1 MSVTKSNNN
10 NNNMGGAYGNSK
22 KKINSLEAKIVL
34 LESNQNGVR
43 LKMNEVGD
51 FKNIVM
57 TSETPFRYPVSQVE
71 TVITPEPVIV
81 EDDDEDMEAFMKK
94 QQHEMDALIKAKQ
107 ADTDRIMK
115 VMEAKKIAKSVGVLR
130 EQARDAIL
138 RENERI
144 NATIEKLKADIAV
157 NNTEIE
163 ATMRGDFDEQ
173 LIKTKTDAIKPQS
186 VLPANVLSVAL
197 APKTASQ
204 VKEKSD
210 GVRARTYINR
220 PNGGDIFLLFNR
232 PAIIKCVMSATP
244 YFGLVEPD
252 SKLIKC
258 VKEDGTFN
266 HATDKGVNSHLTKT
280 ITLAD
285 GKTKYVADISEP
297 AKHRTEWTK
306 KDDWIKCCKGE
317 QNLYSSAKDGW
328 KEIYYWTGN
337 LNDPT
342 KTDSAKWVCLCN
354 VAYDGVKLN

>member
-1 MSVTKSNNN
+1 MSVTKSN

-71 TVITPEPVIV
+71 TVITPEPDEE
-81 EDDDEDMEAFMKK
+81 EDDMEAYLKK
-94 QQHEMDALIKAKQ
+94 HQDEMDALIKAKQ
-107 ADTDRIMK
+107 AETDRVMK
-115 VMEAKKIAKSVGVLR
+115 AIEAKKIAKSVAGLR
-130 EQARDAIL
+130 EIELDALL
-138 RENERI
+138 RVKHRI
-144 NATIEKLKADIAV
+144 QATIDKAIADQSLLDE
-157 NNTEIE
+157 EIE
-163 ATMRGDFDEQ
+163 AVKNGARDEE
-173 LIKTKTDAIKPQS
+173 LIKKKIDAIKPQS
-186 VLPANVLSVAL
+186 LLPANVLSVAL
-197 APKTASQ
+197 APKPASQ

-210 GVRARTYINR
+210 GVRARTHINR

-244 YFGLVEPD
+244 YFGLVDPD
-252 SKLIKC
+252 RKLIKC

-266 HATDKGVNSHLTKT
+266 HATDKGVISHLTKT

-317 QNLYSSAKDGW
+317 QNLYSSSKDGW